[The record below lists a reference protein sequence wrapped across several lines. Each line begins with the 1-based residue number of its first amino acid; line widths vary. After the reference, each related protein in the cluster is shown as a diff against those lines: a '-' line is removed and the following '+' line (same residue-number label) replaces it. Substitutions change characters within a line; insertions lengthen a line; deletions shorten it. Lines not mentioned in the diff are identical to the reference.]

1 MNLMVI
7 ANFIRGMQWV
17 PPFVT
22 FWSIRIRCEYFA
34 IRTKSKSRERVRETS
49 KGIREFGTAYRTIY
63 IYSYSTEVSEC
74 IVRFEYCNIC
84 FVIGGVFGCIV
95 CKNSRN
101 LCVLLRP
108 FAPICWTNIS
118 IAADFM
124 VNITHEP
131 IANILRHQ
139 SRTLGVG
146 VYSSNTIRAS

>member
-1 MNLMVI
+1 MKLMVI

-49 KGIREFGTAYRTIY
+49 KGIRKFGTAYRTIY
-63 IYSYSTEVSEC
+63 IFLFYRGVRMHCT
-74 IVRFEYCNIC
+74 IVEYCNIC

-95 CKNSRN
+95 CKNSLN
-101 LCVLLRP
+101 LCVLLRA

-131 IANILRHQ
+131 IANILRHIP
-139 SRTLGVG
+139 RTLGVG
-146 VYSSNTIRAS
+146 GVQ

>member
-1 MNLMVI
+1 MNLVVI

-34 IRTKSKSRERVRETS
+34 IRTKSKSLRTCARNV
-49 KGIREFGTAYRTIY
+49 KGYSRICHCISYY

-95 CKNSRN
+95 CKNSLN
-101 LCVLLRP
+101 LCVLLRA

-146 VYSSNTIRAS
+146 GVQ